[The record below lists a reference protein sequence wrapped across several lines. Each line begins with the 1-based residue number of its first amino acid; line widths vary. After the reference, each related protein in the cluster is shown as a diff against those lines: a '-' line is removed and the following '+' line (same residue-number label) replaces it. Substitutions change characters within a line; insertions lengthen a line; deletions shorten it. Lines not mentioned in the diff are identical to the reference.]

1 MCTYKQSE
9 RGMGKALPQLG
20 RLDPEIDLS
29 IVVVNY
35 NTCHLLDELFAS
47 IARATQGLSVQVIVV
62 ENASTDASLAYLKK
76 TAYSVE
82 LIFNPK
88 NVGFGRANNQALPLV
103 RGRHVL
109 LLNTDAFVSE
119 DTFNKTI
126 AFMDEHPDC
135 GVLGVRLV
143 GRDGELQPSC
153 RYRPTMAN
161 IFLNKTGLSKC
172 FPSVRAV
179 DDMVWPHDAV
189 RECDWVPGCYYMIRR
204 EVLSQVGLFDPRF
217 FMYYEEVDHCIRVQ
231 QAGWKVFFYPFTQVV
246 HIGGESAK
254 SVAEISK
261 TGRQISAL
269 QMESEW
275 LFVRKHHGLWGLWAH
290 LALLVLADLIQ
301 LAKDLIK
308 RRCGAVALQNLA
320 RMRAAWTILNKTR
333 WGMVPTR

>member
-1 MCTYKQSE
+1 MPEAT
-9 RGMGKALPQLG
+9 PQLG
-20 RLDPEIDLS
+20 PLDPKIDLS

-35 NTCHLLDELFAS
+35 NTCHLLAELFAS
-47 IARATQGLSVQVIVV
+47 IARATQGLSLQVIVV
-62 ENASTDASLAYLKK
+62 DNASTDR
-76 TAYSVE
+76 SVE
-82 LIFNPK
+82 HLQKSAYPIDLVLNQK

-109 LLNTDAFVSE
+109 LLNTDAFVSQ
-119 DTFNKTI
+119 DTLTKTV
-126 AFMDEHPDC
+126 AWMDEHPAC
-135 GVLGVRLV
+135 GVLGVKLI
-143 GRDGELQPSC
+143 GRDGALQPSC
-153 RYRPTMAN
+153 RYRPTVVN
-161 IFLNKTGLSKC
+161 IFLNKTGFGKWLPFVK
-172 FPSVRAV
+172 AV
-179 DDMVWPHDAV
+179 DDMTWAHDAV
-189 RECDWVPGCYYMIRR
+189 RECDWVPGCYFLTRR
-204 EVLSQVGLFDPRF
+204 EVLRTVGLFDPRF

>member
-1 MCTYKQSE
+1 MA
-9 RGMGKALPQLG
+9 KAFPPLG
-20 RLDPEIDLS
+20 RLDPQIDLS
-29 IVVVNY
+29 IVLVNY
-35 NTCHLLDELFAS
+35 NTCHLLAELFAS
-47 IARATQGLSVQVIVV
+47 IARATKGLSIQGVV
-62 ENASTDASLAYLKK
+62 VDNASTDGSVAYLKK
-76 TAYSVE
+76 IPYPVE
-82 LIFNPK
+82 FVFNPK

-103 RGRHVL
+103 RGRYVL

-119 DTFNKTI
+119 DTFTKTI

-143 GRDGELQPSC
+143 GRDGGLQPSC
-153 RYRPTMAN
+153 RFRPTLAN
-161 IFLNKTGLSKC
+161 IFLNKTGLSRW
-172 FPSVRAV
+172 FPYVRAV
-179 DDMVWPHDAV
+179 DDMAWPHDAV
-189 RECDWVPGCYYMIRR
+189 RECDWVPGCYYLIRR

-261 TGRQISAL
+261 AGRQISAL

-308 RRCGAVALQNLA
+308 RRGGAVARLNLV
-320 RMRAAWTILNKTR
+320 RLRAAWTILTKTR
-333 WGMVPTR
+333 WGMKPTR

>member
-1 MCTYKQSE
+1 MHEST
-9 RGMGKALPQLG
+9 LQLG
-20 RLDPEIDLS
+20 PQDLNTDLS
-29 IVVVNY
+29 VVVVNY

-47 IARATQGLSVQVIVV
+47 IARATQGLSLQLIVV
-62 ENASTDASLAYLKK
+62 DNASTDASVAHLKN
-76 TAYSVE
+76 TSYSVE
-82 LIFNPK
+82 LIFNQK

-119 DTFNKTI
+119 DTLTKTI
-126 AFMDEHPDC
+126 AFMDEHPNC

-143 GRDGELQPSC
+143 GRDGALQPSC
-153 RYRPTMAN
+153 RYRPTVAN
-161 IFLNKTGLSKC
+161 IFLNKIGLSRW
-172 FPSVRAV
+172 FPYVRAV
-179 DDMVWPHDAV
+179 DDMAWAHDAV
-189 RECDWVPGCYYMIRR
+189 RECDWVPGCYYLIRR

-261 TGRQISAL
+261 AGRQISAL

-275 LFVRKHHGLWGLWAH
+275 LFVRKHHGLLGLWAH

-301 LAKDLIK
+301 MAKDLIK
-308 RRCGAVALQNLA
+308 RRGGSVALQNLE
-320 RMRAAWTILNKTR
+320 RMRAAWTILAKTR